1 MHEIELTVRFCE
13 TDALGHINNTSYF
26 IYLEEAR
33 VRCFETLG
41 LEMNTNEWSFI
52 LASTKCDFMA
62 QGYFNE
68 RLVVRTGVS
77 KIGTKSFTLEHDIY
91 KAETKELVARGN
103 AVIVYFDFK
112 TQQTAHIPEFLR
124 DALKENLVLQTQESE
139 S

>member
-33 VRCFETLG
+33 IRCFESLG
-41 LEMNTNEWSFI
+41 LDMNTNEWSFI

-62 QGYFNE
+62 QGYFND
-68 RLVVRTGVS
+68 RLLVRTGVC
-77 KIGTKSFTLEHDIY
+77 KIGTKSFTLVHEIY
-91 KAETKELVARGN
+91 KEETEELVARGN

-112 TQQTAHIPEFLR
+112 KQQTANIPDFLR
-124 DALKENLVLQTQESE
+124 DALERNQILQPQESE
-139 S
+139 T